1 MNKKRCTAVVL
12 AAGSGSRMHSDVPK
26 QFMELGGRPLIWYAL
41 DAVERSAIVDDCILV
56 TGADDISYMQRE
68 IVKKYGFSKVD
79 TITAGGNER
88 YESVARAL
96 EVLAEGDMKVPNRDG
111 YVFIHD
117 GARPF
122 LTEKILEDTYAA
134 AYAYGACVAAMPS
147 KDTVKL
153 ADTEGFA
160 VRTPNRDSVWLVQTP
175 QVFETQLICE
185 AYRRL
190 MAQLPQL
197 RQQGVQITDDAM
209 VAETMLH
216 RQVRLVQA
224 SYRNIKVTTPEDMW
238 IAEALLG
245 KEQPLAEPRRRR
257 AED

>member
-1 MNKKRCTAVVL
+1 MNKMRCTAVVL
-12 AAGSGSRMHSDVPK
+12 AAGSGSRMRSDVPK

-41 DAVERSAIVDDCILV
+41 DVVERSAIIDDCILV

-68 IVKKYGFSKVD
+68 IVEKYGFSKVD
-79 TITAGGNER
+79 TVTAGGSER
-88 YESVARAL
+88 YESVARAMTVL
-96 EVLAEGDMKVPNRDG
+96 EEGELKVPNRDG

-134 AYAYGACVAAMPS
+134 VVAYGACVAAVPS

-153 ADTEGFA
+153 ADAEGYA
-160 VRTPNRDSVWLVQTP
+160 LQTPNRDSVWLVQTP
-175 QVFETQLICE
+175 QVFEVRMICE

-197 RQQGVQITDDAM
+197 RQQCVQITDDAM
-209 VAETMLH
+209 VAETMLR
-216 RQVRLVQA
+216 RQVKLVPA
-224 SYRNIKVTTPEDMW
+224 SYKNIKVTTPEDMR
-238 IAEALLG
+238 IAKALL
-245 KEQPLAEPRRRR
+245 E
-257 AED
+257 